1 MKSLNRFSKSTQSF
15 WIVLFLV
22 FVISGVLV
30 AVTWWNNRSA
40 WPEGLIQANG
50 RIEGDVIS
58 VATKFTGR
66 IDKLLVREGDTVTA
80 GQVMVQLDDV
90 QVRAQV
96 KQAQEGWNALE
107 AQVQGTHEDLAVLNL
122 QVPLAIE
129 AAEAKV
135 REVTAKLQQALAVE
149 KEARRE
155 LSRLRHL
162 YEKGDISRQELDV
175 KQREWNVAYHDVTAM
190 QSSLAQAKKDL
201 GQAELGWRRIRAKE
215 AEVAALER
223 QRDQAEAALE
233 EAESIL
239 ADLTIRA
246 PSNGTLTTRLVDIG
260 EVVAAGSPLFEM
272 VDLDRLYLQVY
283 VPEIQIGK
291 IRLGLPARIFIDAF
305 PDRPFP
311 AVVRYIASRAEFTP
325 KEVQTPDE
333 RVKLTYAVKLYL
345 EENPDH
351 RLTPGIPA
359 DAVIRWQEDVAWRTP
374 QW

>member
-1 MKSLNRFSKSTQSF
+1 LKVKKLSS
-15 WIVLFLV
+15 VLILV
-22 FVISGVLV
+22 FFIIGGGYLLLIVWKERTV
-30 AVTWWNNRSA
+30 

-50 RIEGDVIS
+50 RIEGDLIS

-66 IDKLLVREGDTVTA
+66 IDKLLVREGDSVNA
-80 GQVMVQLDDV
+80 GQVMVQLDNV

-96 KQAQEGWNALE
+96 RQAQEGWNALE

-129 AAEAKV
+129 SSEAKV
-135 REVTAKLQQALAVE
+135 REVKAKLQQALAVE

-155 LSRLRHL
+155 LNRLRHL
-162 YEKGDISRQELDV
+162 YEKGNISRQELEV
-175 KQREWNVAYHDVTAM
+175 KQRERDVAYHDITAM
-190 QSSLAQAKKDL
+190 QSLLAQANKDL
-201 GQAELGWRRIRAKE
+201 AQAELGWRRIRAKE

-223 QRDQAEAALE
+223 QRDQAEAVLE
-233 EAESIL
+233 EVESVL

-246 PSNGTLTTRLVDIG
+246 PSNGTITTRLVDIG
-260 EVVAAGSPLFEM
+260 EVVGAGAPLFEM
-272 VDLDRLYLQVY
+272 VDLDRLYLKVY

-291 IRLGLPARIFIDAF
+291 IQLGLPSRVFTDAF

-333 RVKLTYAVKLYL
+333 RVKLTYAVKLYF

-351 RLTPGIPA
+351 RLTPGMPA
-359 DAVIRWQEDVAWRTP
+359 DAVIRWQEDVAWRKP

>member
-1 MKSLNRFSKSTQSF
+1 MVMRKTTYWVAFLLLLILGLAAFLGVRFWKERT
-15 WIVLFLV
+15 
-22 FVISGVLV
+22 
-30 AVTWWNNRSA
+30 A

-50 RIEGDVIS
+50 RIEGDRIS
-58 VATKFTGR
+58 VSTKFPGR
-66 IDKLLVREGDTVTA
+66 IEKLMVREGDTVQA

-96 KQAQEGWNALE
+96 KQSQKGWNALE
-107 AQVQGTHEDLAVLNL
+107 ARVQATHEDLAVLNL

-135 REVTAKLQQALAVE
+135 REVKAKLQQALAVE
-149 KEARRE
+149 KETRRE
-155 LSRLRHL
+155 LNRLRHL

-175 KQREWNVAYHDVTAM
+175 KQREWDVAYHDVTAM
-190 QSSLAQAKKDL
+190 QSALAQAKKDL
-201 GQAELGWRRIRAKE
+201 AQAELGWRRIRAKE

-233 EAESIL
+233 EVESIL
-239 ADLTIRA
+239 TDLTIRA
-246 PSNGTLTTRLVDIG
+246 PANGTVTTRIADIG
-260 EVVAAGSPLFEM
+260 EVVFAGAPIFEM

-283 VPEIQIGK
+283 VPEVQIGK
-291 IRLGLPARIFIDAF
+291 IRLGLPARIFIDAY
-305 PDRPFP
+305 PDQPFP

-325 KEVQTPDE
+325 KEIQTPDE

-351 RLTPGIPA
+351 RLTPGMPA
-359 DAVIRWQEDVAWRTP
+359 DAVIRWREDVGWRKP

>member
-30 AVTWWNNRSA
+30 AVTWWKNRSA

>member
-30 AVTWWNNRSA
+30 AVTWWKNRSA

-129 AAEAKV
+129 AAGAKV

>member
-1 MKSLNRFSKSTQSF
+1 M
-15 WIVLFLV
+15 VLFLV
-22 FVISGVLV
+22 LAISGVLV
-30 AVTWWNNRSA
+30 TVTWWKNRSV

-50 RIEGDVIS
+50 RIEGDLIS

-66 IDKLLVREGDTVTA
+66 IDKLLVREGDAVAA

-90 QVRAQV
+90 QVRARV

-107 AQVQGTHEDLAVLNL
+107 ARVQGTHENLAVLNL
-122 QVPLAIE
+122 QVPLGIE
-129 AAEAKV
+129 AAESKV

-149 KEARRE
+149 KESRNE
-155 LSRLRHL
+155 LNRMRLL
-162 YEKGDISRQELDV
+162 YKKGNISLQELELKERQWD
-175 KQREWNVAYHDVTAM
+175 VAYHDITAM
-190 QSSLAQAKKDL
+190 QSLLAQAKKDL
-201 GQAELGWRRIRAKE
+201 AQAELGWRRIRANE
-215 AEVAALER
+215 AEVVALEH

-233 EAESIL
+233 EVESVL

-246 PSNGTLTTRLVDIG
+246 PSNGTITTRLVDIG
-260 EVVAAGSPLFEM
+260 EVVAAGAPLFEM

-283 VPEIQIGK
+283 VPEFQIGK
-291 IRLGLPARIFIDAF
+291 IRLGLSARIFTDAF
-305 PDRPFP
+305 PERPFP

-345 EENPDH
+345 EENPEH
-351 RLTPGIPA
+351 RLTPGMPA